1 MPVTRY
7 TKWKDNPIFNLKNTL
22 TLSLAIERLI
32 ITTYYSIIWESSGIS
47 SQELT
52 HSNKRLFETGLES
65 FSYSASFLC
74 WSASLLILDLSPWKC
89 GPRSWWRER
98 MRGPDRPR
106 CSTRRPRQKTC
117 TWGCTRSERT
127 SRGGQLK
134 RSREHCGQC
143 YETFYALKLRFYSRT
158 IGNFLVSM
166 TLEL

>member
-1 MPVTRY
+1 MEKQSYFRPQKYINTVSCYWTAYNYYLLFNYLGILWDFLTRVDH
-7 TKWKDNPIFNLKNTL
+7 WD
-22 TLSLAIERLI
+22 
-32 ITTYYSIIWESSGIS
+32 
-47 SQELT
+47 

-89 GPRSWWRER
+89 GPSSWWRER